1 MIRKIPLHAKVMCV
15 DGLAG
20 ESISVVIDPV
30 GRNIAHLVVQDRT
43 FPKPLEM
50 LVPVEKAV
58 ESTSETIQLACTREE
73 LAKMQ
78 PFRREHYLEH
88 ESAEYGYAYSLPY
101 MMAPSDMLYKPLE
114 ELNIQQENL
123 ALNRA
128 ADVEARDGYVGR
140 VAELL
145 LDPQTRKITYFTL
158 MRGHL
163 WGKKEVVLPL
173 SLVDRADEETVYL
186 TVDKKFIDELPS
198 LPVNRPWKEVDATD
212 LDLMAWSFKGKEQ
225 AETAFK
231 ALKNLEKNRQIE
243 LLNVAV
249 ITKDMDGK
257 VSLREIKEIET
268 RRGAISGAITGG
280 LVGLLI
286 GPVGAIIGATAGA
299 ATGNRAAK
307 HVELGVS
314 NEKLKTF
321 QENMPPDSSAIV
333 LLIEHRWF
341 ETVRQALAKFEHE
354 FFHQRLTDVG
364 MEETVQADE

>member
-1 MIRKIPLHAKVMCV
+1 MIQKIPLHAKVMCV

-30 GRNIAHLVVQDRT
+30 VRSVTHLVVQDRT
-43 FPKPLEM
+43 FPKPLEW
-50 LVPVEKAV
+50 LVPVEKAI
-58 ESTSETIQLACTREE
+58 ESTSETIQLDCAREE
-73 LAKMQ
+73 LVKMQ
-78 PFRREHYLEH
+78 PFRRERYLEQ
-88 ESAEYGYAYSLPY
+88 ESAEYGYTYNLPY
-101 MMAPSDMLYKPLE
+101 MMAPSDMLYQPLE
-114 ELNIQQENL
+114 ELNIKQENL

-140 VAELL
+140 VGELM
-145 LDPQTRKITYFTL
+145 LDPQTRKIAYFTL

-212 LDLMAWSFKGKEQ
+212 LDLIAWSFKGTEQ

-231 ALKNLEKNRQIE
+231 ALKSLEKNKQIE

-249 ITKDMDGK
+249 ITKGIDGK
-257 VSLREIKEIET
+257 VSLREIKEIDT
-268 RRGAISGAITGG
+268 RRKAISGAITGG
-280 LVGLLI
+280 LVGLMI
-286 GPVGAIIGATAGA
+286 GPVGAIVGATAGA

-307 HVELGVS
+307 RVELGVS

-321 QENMPPDSSAIV
+321 QENMPPDSSAII

-341 ETVRQALAKFEHE
+341 ETARQALSHFNHE

-364 MEETVQADE
+364 MDQPAEPDE